1 MKKVRLKPPQLIVLS
16 FFCVIVVGSLLLSL
30 PLATESNARLS
41 IVDSL
46 FTATSATCVT
56 GLIVKDTGATFS
68 PFGRLVILC
77 LMQAGGLGIMT
88 FSTMFAILLGRKLS
102 IFQKLTIKSALG
114 HSKIEGLKNLI
125 LYIILFAFSVELIG
139 AILLY
144 IRWASTLGWSGI
156 AGAEKAIFHAVSAFC
171 NAGFSLFSSSLMA
184 FRSDWVTVTIF
195 SVLILAGGM
204 GFVVF
209 LDIPKL
215 TFWRKDRR
223 LILSRI
229 SLQTK
234 IVFLVTI
241 FLILAGALGVYIF
254 ENSYA
259 LKDMPLKEK
268 VASCVFT
275 SITPRTA
282 GFNVLSTGSLRPV
295 TLFMLIIL
303 MFIGASP
310 GSTGGGIK
318 TVTLG
323 IIIAGLVSMLYNR
336 DRITLFKRTIPRETY
351 RRAAVILLLGLGMVV
366 GATFLLS
373 ATESAAAQSSRY
385 FLSILFETT
394 SAFGT
399 VGLSTGITPYLTDP
413 GKLILVLTMFVGRV
427 GPLTVALAVAMHKE
441 RIDYRYPEEKLMVG

>member
-1 MKKVRLKPPQLIVLS
+1 
-16 FFCVIVVGSLLLSL
+16 
-30 PLATESNARLS
+30 
-41 IVDSL
+41 
-46 FTATSATCVT
+46 
-56 GLIVKDTGATFS
+56 
-68 PFGRLVILC
+68 
-77 LMQAGGLGIMT
+77 
-88 FSTMFAILLGRKLS
+88 MFAILLGRKLS